1 MAAGLLLYA
10 GRICMDVPTTLA
22 DALDALALA
31 RVDVSALDALTAEH
45 NVTLE
50 ALAEANRNLAASA
63 LSAEASKREIN
74 ALKEQIE
81 NFKANEANANA
92 KAVEIVAAL
101 GVEPVALVAEEASP
115 LTKKTLAERLEGVT
129 DPVKR
134 GQIRAEYLNSKN

>member
-10 GRICMDVPTTLA
+10 GRIGMDLPATLA

-31 RVDVSALDALTAEH
+31 RVDASALDALTAEH
-45 NVTLE
+45 NVTIE

-63 LSAEASKREIN
+63 LSAEIALAEIN
-74 ALKEQIE
+74 ALKAQIE
-81 NFKANEANANA
+81 TFKANEANANA

-134 GQIRAEYLNSKN
+134 GQIRSEYLTSKN